1 MKLNKHEAVLF
12 KKLLKNAMDEGEDRL
27 HEKDWEGY
35 FLYDGEKKYL
45 QQIKKSK
52 KFVVEF
58 CKKNELKCKMTN
70 ANFFHLYFNKR
81 KIKNIFFKLKK
92 NKILVKSNYLGSL
105 VKTDQSIRITLG
117 SKEQMKFFFNN
128 LMKVL

>member
-1 MKLNKHEAVLF
+1 
-12 KKLLKNAMDEGEDRL
+12 
-27 HEKDWEGY
+27 
-35 FLYDGEKKYL
+35 
-45 QQIKKSK
+45 
-52 KFVVEF
+52 
-58 CKKNELKCKMTN
+58 MTN
-70 ANFFHLYFNKR
+70 ANFFHLYFDKQ

-117 SKEQMKFFFNN
+117 SKDQMKFFFKN